1 MSDHN
6 ELRNA
11 LGQFATGVAIVTAS
25 DKVGSEVGL
34 TINSFTSVS
43 LDPPIVSWSLAR
55 NANTLEVFR
64 QSSFFAIHVLT
75 EKQLELSR
83 RFAKK
88 IANKFEGV
96 SLEYNN
102 YQLPL
107 FSEYASRF
115 ICKKYCT
122 SIIGD
127 HVVFTGL
134 VESFASQDHFPL
146 LFVKGNYA
154 SVSSQKDHLQKINGS
169 VSVQMNEGERAVLYR
184 RARISK
190 EFVNGDFGRTRP
202 SLADIINE
210 GAPQE
215 HAVRCELESLDVIAV
230 DLPWPPKKVT
240 TNSM

>member
-1 MSDHN
+1 MSDHK
-6 ELRNA
+6 ELRHA

-25 DKVGSEVGL
+25 DKVSSQVGL

-64 QSSFFAIHVLT
+64 QSSYFAIHVLA
-75 EKQLELSR
+75 EKQRELSR

-96 SLEYNN
+96 SLEFNH

-122 SIIGD
+122 FIIGD

-134 VESFASQDHFPL
+134 VESFSTQDHPPL
-146 LFVKGNYA
+146 LFINGNYA
-154 SVSSQKDHLQKINGS
+154 SLANEQDHLQSTSES
-169 VSVQMNEGERAVLYR
+169 VSAQLNKSVNTRKFAEAV
-184 RARISK
+184 
-190 EFVNGDFGRTRP
+190 
-202 SLADIINE
+202 
-210 GAPQE
+210 
-215 HAVRCELESLDVIAV
+215 
-230 DLPWPPKKVT
+230 
-240 TNSM
+240 TN